1 MKTAFVIPFYGSDI
15 GGGAETQ
22 CRRLAENLAQR
33 GADVEVL
40 TTTLRDLATDWSH
53 NYYDPGIYTV
63 NGVTVRRFLVNPSD
77 MEILAPINRKLMARE
92 PVMIEEEIDYADNA
106 VNSQLLY
113 QFIGDNKKDYVYFFI
128 PYLFGV
134 SLNGV
139 SIAPE
144 KSFLIPCLH
153 DEGYAYMRITRRMF
167 EKVSGVLFNSRAE
180 MELAKDLYEGL
191 VHTEPI
197 LMGEGVDEASGAD
210 GARFR
215 EKYNLGSDPFIV
227 YVGRRD
233 QTKNTPLLVDYFWR
247 YRRLNPESNLRL
259 VSMGSGCV
267 PIPDD
272 IAEYTLDLGFVSTAD
287 RRDAIAGATLLCQ
300 PSLMES
306 FSLVMMESWLCGRP
320 ALVHSRCAATKEHA
334 LNSGA
339 GMLFDSFEE
348 FCAAVDTLLED
359 PALADEMGRRGRAY
373 VRANFS
379 WDVICGRFM
388 KLIEA
393 CDLLPF

>member
-1 MKTAFVIPFYGSDI
+1 LKTAFVIPFYGSDI

-22 CRRLAENLAQR
+22 CRRLAENLAER

-40 TTTLRDLATDWSH
+40 TTTLRDVTSDWSH
-53 NYYDPGIYTV
+53 NYYEPGVYTV
-63 NGVTVRRFLVNPSD
+63 NGVTVRRFLVHPSD
-77 MEILAPINRKLMARE
+77 MNILAPVNRKLMARE

-106 VNSQLLY
+106 VNSSSLY

-128 PYLFGV
+128 PYLFGT
-134 SLNGV
+134 SLNGAMI
-139 SIAPE
+139 SPE

-153 DEGYAYMRITRRMF
+153 DEGYANMRITRRMF
-167 EKVSGVLFNSRAE
+167 EEVSGVLFNSRAE
-180 MELAKDLYEGL
+180 MELAKRLHEDL
-191 VHTEPI
+191 VHTEAI
-197 LMGEGVDEASGAD
+197 LMGEGVDEVDGAD

-215 EKYNLGSDPFIV
+215 EKFNLGADPFIV

-247 YRRLNPESNLRL
+247 YRKLNPTSNLRL
-259 VSMGSGCV
+259 VSMGPGSV

-272 IAEYTLDLGFVSTAD
+272 IAKHTIDLGFVPAAD
-287 RRDAIAGATLLCQ
+287 RRDAIAAATALCQ

-306 FSLVMMESWLCGRP
+306 FSLVVMESWLCGRP
-320 ALVHSRCAATKEHA
+320 ALVHSRCAATTEHA

-339 GMLFDSFEE
+339 GIPFDTFEE
-348 FCAAVDTLLED
+348 FCAAVDTLIED
-359 PALADEMGRRGRAY
+359 PALADEMGRKGGIY

-379 WDVICGRFM
+379 WDMICGRFM
-388 KLIEA
+388 KLIDA
-393 CDLLPF
+393 CERLPF